1 MWRSEIA
8 RSAIAQNYHRYVWF
22 AAWPLIL
29 LALFS
34 SCGGHSG
41 SDAGPDRTVQDEVT
55 TYGATAVLSYLTATP
70 GDGDRLSAI
79 FGDLIAPPAGQQAI
93 PLPRLSVLTSFAN
106 AKPAAQQGDW
116 EVRVTAI
123 TTDGPSTWLV
133 PVRASGA
140 GYRPLQLPGLVP
152 GLASGPAVTP
162 NASGPIDV
170 EADSAIAVTLRD
182 FFDAWLTGK
191 GDLSRVADT
200 TAVPAFTTP
209 PFSKVQ
215 VLEAYAGSEIPQ
227 QPQGDLTVA
236 VIVWATKTQTSQNSY
251 TLKLTASA
259 GRWVVTDVSATP
271 PVREEKN

>member
-1 MWRSEIA
+1 MWRSDIA
-8 RSAIAQNYHRYVWF
+8 RSAFAQNYHRYVWF

-34 SCGGHSG
+34 SCGSHG
-41 SDAGPDRTVQDEVT
+41 SVAGPDTTVQDEVT
-55 TYGATAVLSYLTATP
+55 TYGSTAVLAYLTATP
-70 GDGDRLSAI
+70 GDGDKLSAI
-79 FGDLIAPPAGQQAI
+79 YGELIAPPAGQQAI
-93 PLPRLSVLTSFAN
+93 PLPRLSVLTSFAH

-123 TTDGPSTWLV
+123 TADGPSTWLL
-133 PVRASGA
+133 PVRSSAA
-140 GYRPLQLPGLVP
+140 GYRALQLPGMVP
-152 GLASGPAVTP
+152 GLTTGPAVTP
-162 NASGPIDV
+162 DAAGTIDV
-170 EADSAIAVTLRD
+170 KADSAVAVTLRD
-182 FFDAWLTGK
+182 FFDAWLAAK

-200 TAVPAFTTP
+200 TSVPAFPAP

-215 VLEAYAGSEIPQ
+215 VLQAYAGSEVPQ

-236 VIVWATKTQTSQNSY
+236 VIVWGTKTQTSQNSY

-271 PVREEKN
+271 AVRQEKN